1 MEEGVVNSELVFA
14 PSGMCTRSIDRW
26 IVVFFKYV
34 QSTQTAAR
42 LIIFKLEKEI
52 NLHILKI
59 KLLESCFQKHFLEKK
74 RKKKT

>member
-34 QSTQTAAR
+34 QSTQTAAPLLMFSYIR
-42 LIIFKLEKEI
+42 FFKL
-52 NLHILKI
+52 
-59 KLLESCFQKHFLEKK
+59 FLSW
-74 RKKKT
+74 KKK